1 VAFAIGCPGIKEAG
15 KAVMYKVNKIYQRL
29 NIEGDEPEEDDDEE

>member
-1 VAFAIGCPGIKEAG
+1 MLLQLDALAKKKAD

-29 NIEGDEPEEDDDEE
+29 NIEGDEPEEADDEE